1 MPRPIMLSIVGD
13 SGSGKT
19 TITRG
24 VVRVLGEDKVTHF
37 CSDDYHRYDR
47 RQRAERGITPLDPEC
62 NYMDVLTCDVRHL
75 RQNEAILKPVYRHA
89 DGTFGPPAY
98 LKPARFVIAEGL
110 LVNHSA
116 ELRDMFDIR
125 VYLNPPEELRRRW
138 KVARDCSRRGYSTD
152 QVLSELDRRERDS
165 EAFIRPQRHHADM
178 VVTFAQRSSSDPDRL
193 DAHLFLRDS
202 LPHPDL
208 TGVVGDATTG
218 GDGADDLTMTS
229 RSGEQELR
237 VPGTLSAR
245 RAVELEEAIWDR
257 MHFASHLRTQ
267 RLGEFTIGS
276 DLHRSEPLALT
287 QLFLLY
293 HLVTAR
299 AVVALG
305 GHSAR
310 SAGQHPAEPDHPAI
324 ASSQRLPAKA
334 GEPGAGTEQKAPLSE
349 DANYAP
355 SSVT

>member
-1 MPRPIMLSIVGD
+1 MPRPIMLSIAGD

-37 CSDDYHRYDR
+37 CADDYHRYDR
-47 RQRAERGITPLDPEC
+47 RQRAEHGITPLDPEC
-62 NYMDVLTCDVRHL
+62 NYLDVLTCDVRHL
-75 RQNEAILKPVYRHA
+75 RQNEAILKPVYQHSN
-89 DGTFGPPAY
+89 GTFGPPAY
-98 LKPARFVIAEGL
+98 MTPARFVIAEGL
-110 LVNHSA
+110 LVNHTA

-178 VVTFAQRSSSDPDRL
+178 VVSFRPGSTPDPDRL

-202 LPHPDL
+202 LPLPDL
-208 TGVVGDATTG
+208 AEVVGDGSAG
-218 GDGADDLTMTS
+218 DLTLTEHPA
-229 RSGEQELR
+229 EQELCI
-237 VPGTLSAR
+237 PGTTTSE
-245 RAVELEEAIWDR
+245 RAAELEEAVWDR
-257 MHFASHLRTQ
+257 MHFASHLRKQ

-276 DLHRSEPLALT
+276 DLYRSDPLALT
-287 QLFLLY
+287 QLLLLY

-299 AVVALG
+299 AVIALG
-305 GHSAR
+305 GQSAR
-310 SAGQHPAEPDHPAI
+310 SSGQYIPEPRPVSAT
-324 ASSQRLPAKA
+324 
-334 GEPGAGTEQKAPLSE
+334 GT
-349 DANYAP
+349 
-355 SSVT
+355 

>member
-1 MPRPIMLSIVGD
+1 MLSIAGD

-37 CSDDYHRYDR
+37 CADDYHRYDR
-47 RQRAERGITPLDPEC
+47 RQRAEKRITPLDPEC
-62 NYMDVLTCDVRHL
+62 NYIDVLTHDVRHL
-75 RQNEAILKPVYRHA
+75 RHNEAILKPVYQHA
-89 DGTFGPPAY
+89 DGTFGPPVY
-98 LKPARFVIAEGL
+98 LKPARFVVAEGL
-110 LVNHSA
+110 LVNHTP
-116 ELRDMFDIR
+116 ELREMFDVR

-165 EAFIRPQRHHADM
+165 EAFIRPQRHYADM
-178 VVTFAQRSSSDPDRL
+178 VVSFMPGRSQDPDQL

-208 TGVVGDATTG
+208 SGVA
-218 GDGADDLTMTS
+218 GDGADDDLTLIE

-237 VPGTLSAR
+237 IPGTISGG

-257 MHFASHLRTQ
+257 MHFASHLRQQ

-276 DLHRSEPLALT
+276 DLHRSETLALT
-287 QLFLLY
+287 QLLLLY
-293 HLVTAR
+293 HVVTAR
-299 AVVALG
+299 AVIALG
-305 GHSAR
+305 GESAR
-310 SAGQHPAEPDHPAI
+310 APGQHSPEPAPVQDPVPA
-324 ASSQRLPAKA
+324 
-334 GEPGAGTEQKAPLSE
+334 
-349 DANYAP
+349 AN
-355 SSVT
+355 S